1 MEQCYDCGAP
11 CGRRHSVSGI
21 FNNNDFLCDKCA
33 RKRQSNGVKAFW
45 GFLFLGLGLG
55 LSAVVIST
63 VLKPIAASSGYG
75 SARGLSI
82 GLGIGGVVLYFIFRF
97 IADRTKGCLVRMI
110 VKLVGFLAYALGVGL
125 LFFTFL
131 MEKPFKT
138 FLGVTDSSNGAT
150 IENKAALESNAT
162 TEEVR
167 QQ

>member
-11 CGRRHSVSGI
+11 CGRRHSVGGI

-33 RKRQSNGVKAFW
+33 SKRQSNAVKAF
-45 GFLFLGLGLG
+45 GGLLFLGLGLG

-63 VLKPIAASSGYG
+63 VLKPIAVSSGYG

-82 GLGIGGVVLYFIFRF
+82 GLGIGGVVLYSIFRF
-97 IADRTKGCLVRMI
+97 IADKTKGCLFRMI

-131 MEKPFKT
+131 MEGTFKT
-138 FLGVTDSSNGAT
+138 LLDVTDSKSDVQTESNVQ
-150 IENKAALESNAT
+150 LESNVPI
-162 TEEVR
+162 EEAK
-167 QQ
+167 Q